1 MDKSV
6 LAVIL
11 QTWRSIEIPPKPS
24 KKAVR
29 IILKEIFLQAMEE
42 IIFIPFVISKM
53 PVKNPC
59 MKLVSIFRKESKGF
73 SKIVMLF
80 NMPLALRIDRIL
92 ENMTINPPIKRIVE
106 MLLVILSAR
115 ISPRLEKEALFFG
128 WMERSRRCVCT

>member
-1 MDKSV
+1 
-6 LAVIL
+6 
-11 QTWRSIEIPPKPS
+11 
-24 KKAVR
+24 
-29 IILKEIFLQAMEE
+29 MEE

-115 ISPRLEKEALFFG
+115 ISPRLEKEALFLGEWKEAEDVFAL
-128 WMERSRRCVCT
+128 SVFLPFFQ